1 MISENRLKL
10 IFNRLKQDYDYL
22 TLVGYE
28 VAGVFLQGSDNYN
41 LSDDKSDIDTKAIIV
56 PSLDDL
62 ISGKKVSTTIVLK
75 DNSHLDV
82 KDIRSMYEC
91 FLKQNINFLEIL
103 FTDYKIINNKYI
115 DLISPLFVFN
125 ENIARYDI
133 KKCYNTLL
141 GDLNSKF
148 KSLIHVSP
156 HSELDILNYG
166 YCLKDFHHIFRL
178 DNFISNFLKGI
189 SYKNCLT
196 NFNTEQDRLDLIK
209 LKREGICSSLEAVE
223 SAKSILNKWE
233 VYLKTEIGKF
243 PADNE
248 REDLKENLW
257 IKEMLD
263 NSKKEIIKR
272 NIQFSFKDIPKENL
286 ELLYKK

>member
-115 DLISPLFVFN
+115 DLISPLFIFN